1 MLSFLLKQIWTRF
14 NDFLLNILATFVS
27 VLGMQVTVR
36 LQVNSELQPLI
47 RWELSVAGTLL
58 RRPKPTKERVEPTIL
73 SIMAIEITH
82 LAMFTLLLLLRIQR
96 YVWRNHVATW
106 FSADNSGRILDLNK
120 IRFSLLHYILLY
132 SFWIGFADLNL

>member
-1 MLSFLLKQIWTRF
+1 
-14 NDFLLNILATFVS
+14 
-27 VLGMQVTVR
+27 
-36 LQVNSELQPLI
+36 
-47 RWELSVAGTLL
+47 
-58 RRPKPTKERVEPTIL
+58 
-73 SIMAIEITH
+73 MAIEITH

-132 SFWIGFADLNL
+132 SFWIGFESVKLE